1 MRRQAFDPRNADAVF
16 WTRPEVHTCLA
27 GRDIG
32 GLFKLYL
39 ISHPTCTQTRL
50 AQLTLHDR
58 SDVSNWVRG
67 VRSGTVSDIDVL
79 TRIADGLHMPDHARV
94 LLGIAPLDVVISAVT
109 TASCKTQPAAAE
121 RRLRVALCGSRAR
134 GSEHNVMDQAIR
146 ALSHVVL
153 RCELEVVHGP
163 VGVGI
168 EVMTYIADHYRPA
181 AFDRVIGV
189 FGRSNIVRG
198 VDMVIVVGG
207 GPGTQTEVELALAM
221 QRRVVAVPASG
232 GAARA
237 FHELA
242 RQNPPLRT
250 WMTEDQFA
258 ALDACQDV
266 EGGVRYIEN
275 LLKLVSPGV

>member
-1 MRRQAFDPRNADAVF
+1 MRPQAFDPRNAETGF
-16 WTRPEVHTCLA
+16 WGRPEVHVCLV

-39 ISHPTCTQTRL
+39 TSHPACTQTRL

-79 TRIADGLHMPDHARV
+79 TRIADGLHMPDRARV
-94 LLGIAPLDVVISAVT
+94 LLGIAPQDVVISAVN
-109 TASCKTQPAAAE
+109 AVAVPSRHLAD
-121 RRLRVALCGSRAR
+121 RSLRVALCGSRA
-134 GSEHNVMDQAIR
+134 GACDHEAIDRAVR
-146 ALSHVVL
+146 ALSRMVL
-153 RCELEVVHGP
+153 RREPEVVHGP

-181 AFDRVIGV
+181 EFDRVVGV
-189 FGRSNIVRG
+189 FGRSNVVRG

-221 QRRVVAVPASG
+221 QRRVVSIPGSG
-232 GAARA
+232 GAAKA
-237 FHELA
+237 FHDVA
-242 RQNPPLRT
+242 RQDPSLRP
-250 WMTEDQFA
+250 WMTEDQFS
-258 ALDACQDV
+258 ALDACRQV
-266 EGGVRYIEN
+266 EDGVRYIEY
-275 LLKLVSPGV
+275 LMTLVTPGA

>member
-1 MRRQAFDPRNADAVF
+1 M
-16 WTRPEVHTCLA
+16 A

-39 ISHPTCTQTRL
+39 FSHPTCTQTRL

-79 TRIADGLHMPDHARV
+79 TRIADGLQMPDHARV
-94 LLGIAPLDVVISAVT
+94 LLGIAPQDVVIGAVNAAPST
-109 TASCKTQPAAAE
+109 TLPAAVE
-121 RRLRVALCGSRAR
+121 RPLRVALCGSRAA
-134 GSEHNVMDQAIR
+134 GSEHGVMDRAIR
-146 ALSHVVL
+146 ALSRVVL
-153 RCELEVVHGP
+153 RCELDVVHGP

-181 AFDRVIGV
+181 AFDRVVGV
-189 FGRSNIVRG
+189 FGRSNVVRG
-198 VDMVIVVGG
+198 VDMVIVAGG
-207 GPGTQTEVELALAM
+207 GPGTQTEVELALAV

-242 RQNPPLRT
+242 RQNPSVRT
-250 WMTEDQFA
+250 WMTEDQFT
-258 ALDACQDV
+258 ALDACRDV
-266 EGGVRYIEN
+266 EDGVRHIEH
-275 LLKLVSPGV
+275 LLNIVSPGV